1 MMRSGATVEFWQT
14 PLEGSEDP
22 MQETIE
28 RIRKFRDERDWK
40 QFHDPKNL
48 AVSISIEAAELLEL
62 FQWKTGEEAT
72 RFAAANKERVSEEIA
87 DVAIYLIELADIA
100 GIDLAKAI
108 QAKLEKNAKKYPVDK
123 SRGKST
129 KYTDL

>member
-1 MMRSGATVEFWQT
+1 
-14 PLEGSEDP
+14 

-28 RIRKFRDERDWK
+28 RIRKFRDDRDWK

-62 FQWKTGEEAT
+62 FQRKTGDEAS
-72 RFAAANKERVSEEIA
+72 RFAAENKERVSEEIA
-87 DVAIYLIELADIA
+87 DVAIYLIELADIT

-108 QAKLEKNAKKYPVDK
+108 EAKLENNARKYPVDK
-123 SRGKST
+123 ARGVST
-129 KYTDL
+129 KYTDLK